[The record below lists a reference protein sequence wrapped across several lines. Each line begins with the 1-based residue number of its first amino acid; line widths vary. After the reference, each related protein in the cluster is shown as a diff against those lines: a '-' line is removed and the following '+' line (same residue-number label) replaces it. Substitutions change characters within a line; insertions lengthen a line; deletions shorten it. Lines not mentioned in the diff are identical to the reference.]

1 MTDIVIESQASLDT
15 EEAARWYETQQT
27 GLGVEFVLEVDI
39 TIERIEE
46 NPKLYLQSYRDI
58 RRVLLHRFP
67 YAIYFVTDDTETRIL
82 AVLHQARSDETIG
95 LRLL

>member
-1 MTDIVIESQASLDT
+1 LTGIVIELQASLDT
-15 EEAARWYETQQT
+15 EEAARWYEAQRT
-27 GLGVEFVLEVDI
+27 GLGVEFVLEADI
-39 TIERIEE
+39 AIERIQK
-46 NPKLYLQSYRDI
+46 NPKLYLQSYHGI

-67 YAIYFVTDDTETRIL
+67 YAIYFVTNDTETRIL